1 MHVFYWVKIN
11 CETKYFKI
19 IYQVTHRI
27 NFSENMKINSYS
39 LFFILQ
45 DQYKTGILSSEKNK
59 NYPYT

>member
-1 MHVFYWVKIN
+1 MHVCYWVKID

-19 IYQVTHRI
+19 IHQVTHRI

-45 DQYKTGILSSEKNK
+45 DQYKTRILS
-59 NYPYT
+59 